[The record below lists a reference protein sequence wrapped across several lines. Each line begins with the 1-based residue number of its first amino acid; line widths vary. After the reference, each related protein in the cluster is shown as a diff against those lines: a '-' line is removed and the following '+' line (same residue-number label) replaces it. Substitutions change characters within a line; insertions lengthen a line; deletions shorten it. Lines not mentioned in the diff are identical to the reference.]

1 MTPRC
6 GRRRSLRGPAAR
18 SSTKPAKSSSRP
30 GDWGCAAWTARRSS
44 SAGTG
49 YTPVAEDLGISA
61 LERIESILANPEIHE
76 LAAVVPTPPR
86 HHGGRPRHYPAFM
99 VIVYEGLISVY
110 GSARQVEAALAHPT
124 FWRWIRGLTSES
136 VG

>member
-61 LERIESILANPEIHE
+61 LERIESVLANPEIHE
-76 LAAVVPTPPR
+76 LAAVVPTPPSK
-86 HHGGRPRHYPAFM
+86 HGGRRRAYATFM
-99 VIVYEGLISVY
+99 VLIYEGMMLEY
-110 GSARQVEAALAHPT
+110 G
-124 FWRWIRGLTSES
+124 F
-136 VG
+136 